1 MTVNRN
7 ILRTRVTVGPNEFAV
22 VTRDGR
28 FLDMIVR
35 GSETFSNLPRAVEV
49 AEYALIEGGAENTF
63 LDALVREAPELAAK
77 ALARVVSAADE
88 ITLVRRDGKLVGLV
102 RPGVAKVFNTVMG
115 DISTERLSVTG
126 DLAVERGLALEIA
139 RVERS
144 AVSLYEVGH
153 GKAGLLFVDG
163 ALTER
168 LAPGVHAF
176 LSVGRPIEVKVV
188 DLRETA
194 LDVTSQEVLTK
205 DRVSIRV
212 NLSATYRV
220 TDPVRAVTEVKDFA
234 DSLYRE
240 IGTAFRKVLTSR
252 TLDEVLARKGE
263 VDADAETRVRE
274 AMADVGIVV
283 TDVVLKDVILPGEM
297 REILNTVVAAEKEAE
312 ANVIR
317 RREETSATRA
327 LLNTAKVMADN
338 PVMLRLKELEALE
351 TIATR
356 VDRLT
361 VTNGTRGLLED
372 IASLKD

>member
-7 ILRTRVTVGPNEFAV
+7 IFSTRVTVGPNEFAV
-22 VTRDGR
+22 VSRDGR
-28 FLDMIVR
+28 FVDVLVR
-35 GSETFSNLPRAVEV
+35 GSETFANIPRAVDV
-49 AEYALIEGGAENTF
+49 AEYTLIEGGAENTF
-63 LDALVREAPELAAK
+63 LEALIREAPELAAK
-77 ALARVVSAADE
+77 AFTRVEASADE
-88 ITLVRRDGKLVGLV
+88 VALVRRNGKLVELV
-102 RPGVAKVFNTVMG
+102 RPATAKVFNTVMG
-115 DISTERLSVTG
+115 DVTVERLSTETVALPR
-126 DLAVERGLALEIA
+126 DLAREIA
-139 RVERS
+139 RVHRT
-144 AVSLYEVGH
+144 AVSVFEVAH
-153 GKAGLLFVDG
+153 GQAGLLLVDG
-163 ALTER
+163 ALADT
-168 LAPGVHAF
+168 LAPGAHAF
-176 LSVGRPIEVKVV
+176 LNVARTVMVKIV
-188 DLRETA
+188 DLREMGME
-194 LDVTSQEVLTK
+194 VSGQEVLTK

-212 NLSATYRV
+212 NLVATYRV
-220 TDPVRAVTEVKDFA
+220 ADPVRAVTEVKDFA
-234 DSLYRE
+234 ETLYRE

-263 VDADAETRVRE
+263 VDTEAEARVAS

-297 REILNTVVAAEKEAE
+297 RDILNTVVAAEKEAE